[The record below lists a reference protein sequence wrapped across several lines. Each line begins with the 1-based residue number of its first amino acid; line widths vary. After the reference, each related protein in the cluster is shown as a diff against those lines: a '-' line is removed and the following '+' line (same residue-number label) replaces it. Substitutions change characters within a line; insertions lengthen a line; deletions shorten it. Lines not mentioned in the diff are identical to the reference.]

1 MSNSKAFILTA
12 TDKVTGDT
20 LYYSSGD
27 VRTKT
32 TPIIW
37 YAKFYLSQKY
47 AEKALDNITKRASYD
62 NKTGHDLDWKIQ
74 TVTIGETKD
83 LNETKELD
91 ETQDFGGIF
100 DELNAY
106 DVCREILNYYD
117 NPTWIGESDID
128 DYLDE
133 HYDDIDDSFRD
144 WVYDRMEKFVD
155 YIDIYDSVRD
165 NEE

>member
-20 LYYSSGD
+20 LYYRSGD

-32 TPIIW
+32 TPTIW
-37 YAKFYLSQKY
+37 YAKFYLSEKA
-47 AEKALDNITKRASYD
+47 AEKTLDNITKRASYD

-83 LNETKELD
+83 IDNMKDINETEV
-91 ETQDFGGIF
+91 F

-106 DVCREILNYYD
+106 DICREILDHYN
-117 NPTWIGESDID
+117 NPSWIGESDID

-133 HYDDIDDSFRD
+133 HYDDIDDNFRD
-144 WVYDRMEKFVD
+144 WVYEVMEKFVD
-155 YIDIYDSVRD
+155 DVRVFDSVRD
-165 NEE
+165 FE

>member
-20 LYYSSGD
+20 LYYRSGD

-37 YAKFYLSQKY
+37 YAKFYLSQKA
-47 AEKALDNITKRASYD
+47 AEKTLNNVTKRASY
-62 NKTGHDLDWKIQ
+62 NENTGHDLDWKIQ
-74 TVTIGETKD
+74 TVTIDETKD
-83 LNETKELD
+83 INEMKNMNET
-91 ETQDFGGIF
+91 QVF

-106 DVCREILNYYD
+106 DICREILDHYN
-117 NPTWIGESDID
+117 NPSWIGESDID

-133 HYDDIDDSFRD
+133 HYDDIDDNFRD
-144 WVYDRMEKFVD
+144 WVYEVMEKFVD
-155 YIDIYDSVRD
+155 DVRVFDSVRD
-165 NEE
+165 FE

>member
-12 TDKVTGDT
+12 TDKITGDT
-20 LYYSSGD
+20 LYYRSGD

-32 TPIIW
+32 TPTIW
-37 YAKFYLSQKY
+37 YAKFYLSQKA
-47 AEKALDNITKRASYD
+47 AEKTLNNVTKRASYD

-83 LNETKELD
+83 IDNMKDINET
-91 ETQDFGGIF
+91 QVF

-106 DVCREILNYYD
+106 DICREILDHYN
-117 NPTWIGESDID
+117 NPSWIGESDID

-133 HYDDIDDSFRD
+133 HYDDIDDNFRD
-144 WVYDRMEKFVD
+144 WVYEVMEKFVD
-155 YIDIYDSVRD
+155 DVRVFDSVRD
-165 NEE
+165 FE

>member
-20 LYYSSGD
+20 LYYCSGD

-32 TPIIW
+32 TPTIW
-37 YAKFYLSQKY
+37 YAKFYLSQKA
-47 AEKALDNITKRASYD
+47 AEKTLNNVTKRASYD
-62 NKTGHDLDWKIQ
+62 ENTGHDLDWKIQ

-83 LNETKELD
+83 INEMKNMNET
-91 ETQDFGGIF
+91 QVF

-106 DVCREILNYYD
+106 DICREILDHYN
-117 NPTWIGESDID
+117 NPSWIGESDID

-133 HYDDIDDSFRD
+133 HYDDIDDNFRD
-144 WVYDRMEKFVD
+144 WVYEVMEKFVD
-155 YIDIYDSVRD
+155 DVRVFDSVRD
-165 NEE
+165 FE